1 MKLVGDVALIRFTG
15 PHLVSQMYEVDG
27 SIFQLVCSLGDRDV
41 MEVASRVVIKWVV
54 VRVQGVQFCKEKI
67 FKAVLETPSFERW

>member
-27 SIFQLVCSLGDRDV
+27 SIFQLVCSLGDR
-41 MEVASRVVIKWVV
+41 EVASSVVIKWVV

-67 FKAVLETPSFERW
+67 FKSVLETPSFERW

>member
-1 MKLVGDVALIRFTG
+1 MKLAGDVALIRFTG

-67 FKAVLETPSFERW
+67 FKSVLETPSFERW

>member
-27 SIFQLVCSLGDRDV
+27 SIFQLVCSLGDR
-41 MEVASRVVIKWVV
+41 EVASSVVIKCVV

-67 FKAVLETPSFERW
+67 FKSVLETPSFERW